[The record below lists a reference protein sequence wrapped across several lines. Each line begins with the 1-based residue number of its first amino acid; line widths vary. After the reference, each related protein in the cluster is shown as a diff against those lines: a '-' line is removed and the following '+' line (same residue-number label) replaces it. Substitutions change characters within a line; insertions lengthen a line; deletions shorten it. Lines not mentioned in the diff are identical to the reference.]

1 MGGGSQASGNT
12 AVALAWGSQALSDY
26 SIALGHSAHVGGSYT
41 YVQDGSTS
49 GIRGTAQNAIAIGN
63 TAVANGKDDVVIGT
77 NNTAETPTA
86 SHVETNKTGAYAQGG
101 RVIVGHDNSINGRSG
116 NSTAIGSA
124 NTINAVHGIALG
136 QNVQVGQKTG
146 ATGTKADKTSVTL
159 EYENSMG
166 IGVNAKSLS
175 SNSIALGNGAVA
187 GNERTTDIDTDWNG
201 KGAIAIGETAQATGY
216 YSLGLGAE
224 NKSTD
229 DRTVALGHGTQAS
242 AQLATALGSEATA
255 SGARSTVIGEEASAT
270 ATRAI
275 AVGAKAKAA
284 GRLAVAIGEE
294 ADGSGENGTA
304 VGPEAKAQ
312 GKNSVAAGYQAKAL
326 SEGEIAIGTS
336 AGNGDNRSNV
346 NNAVSIGTSAHAREA
361 GGVALGN
368 AALAN
373 LGKSVAIGDSA
384 KANSAD
390 SIAIGSEA
398 TASGGAGSIAIGS
411 HSSVGRAS
419 GAAGG
424 PRWSTSKDIGGR
436 WYTWTGAKNATQ
448 GTDGIW
454 TTTIDPKSTVWQSNL
469 GAVSIGTDGLSGTT
483 YTRQL
488 TGLAAGTQDT
498 DAVNVAQW
506 KNTMLATIGDAKE
519 DSTNTRYG
527 TDNVARNV
535 TRLVNEYLTLTGA
548 ADDGTTRTKDELTTD
563 ANIGTIVGDNKITF
577 RLAKNLTGLDSVTT
591 GNTQMEST
599 GITITNADSNKSITL
614 DGTNG
619 KATIGGVTVG
629 YVNLGELQTSKGG
642 IVPDGNYVY
651 NLSNITWDPS
661 TYVSGRAATEDQLY
675 SLGSAVT
682 TNINNIEALL
692 GDGSFGLTADDNAST
707 STNLGSTIKVKGDGQ
722 NITTKIDDGTDL
734 QIELNKD
741 LNLGDTGSVKMG
753 NTTINNGGVTITN
766 PTDAT
771 KNVSLTDKGL
781 NNGGNK
787 ITNIAAGDVSENS
800 TDAVNGS
807 QLHAVEQTITN
818 VDKHHTEVTVAGE
831 AAPAAE
837 GTYTEGNL
845 QIAQTTGKDGQ
856 KIYDLRLSDNLNIG
870 GAGKDSA
877 PGKDGHMGI
886 NGADGNSGVAID
898 GKDGIS
904 IKGQDGKDGVT
915 IKGIDGKDG
924 VNGAEGHIGLNGKD
938 GITDIWTTAGTPGLN
953 GKDGETM
960 TRIVYKD
967 PKGDTHEAATL
978 DDGLKFG
985 GDFGAASAV
994 KLNKQVNVKGNATTE
1009 ADLTD
1014 GNIGVVSSQDSDNG
1028 KLLVKLNKDLNL
1040 GDTGSVKMGNTTIN
1054 NGGVTITNP
1063 TDATKN
1069 VSLTDKGLN
1078 NGGNKITNI
1087 AIGDVSETS
1096 TDAVNGSQLYAVEQ
1110 KINDVEKTAG
1120 QHTTVQAGSGN
1131 ISVTEGTNSAGGK
1144 EYTVDLAKDVTFGSD
1159 AKQIVIN
1166 GSDGTLSVGTGDN
1179 QVKID
1184 STDGSI
1190 KTGGVTINKDGNGT
1204 IDGLTNTTWT
1214 EGTFT
1219 SGQAATE
1226 DQLHT
1231 VESNVNK
1238 KIDNINTA
1246 IENVDKHH
1254 TEVTVNGEAAPA
1266 DGTYTEGNLQIAQ
1279 TKGADGQKIYD
1290 LKLSD
1295 NLNIGGAGKDGAP
1308 GKDGHMGINGADGKS
1323 GVGID
1328 GKDGISIKGKDGQN
1342 GVTIK
1347 GVDGKDGT
1355 EGHIGLTGPKGA
1367 DGQNATADIHV
1378 KNGQNGVYGTD
1389 GHGGK
1394 DGMDRVVYEDHNGTS
1409 HEVATMDDGMKYSGD
1424 SGNAAV
1430 KLNNNVQVY
1439 GGATEYADGA
1449 NIGVVASQ
1457 DGDNAKLQVKL
1468 AKDLTG
1474 INSIEAT
1481 TINAKTIN
1489 SDTFQSGNTTIN
1501 NGGIIITN
1509 PTDATKN
1516 VSLTDKGLDNG
1527 GNKITNIDAGDVSD
1541 TSTDAVNGSQ
1551 LYQRD
1556 QVISKIGGEVNK
1568 LDRRVDRVGAGA
1580 AALAALHPQDFDP
1593 DDKWDFAAGY
1603 GNYRGANAAAVGAF
1617 YRPNE
1622 DTTFSIGGTV
1632 GGGENMIN
1640 AGISIKFG
1648 QGNHVSNSRVAMAKE
1663 LLALKDYIKAQD
1675 EKIEKLESLI
1685 GQSQGNTVKHR
1696 SILFPDVPE
1705 NHWAYVYVKKLADR
1719 GYLEGYPDG
1728 EFKGDRTMTRYEFA
1742 AIFARALDNGLKM
1755 DADTEHMS
1763 EEFAPEIRELSLN
1776 RFRVDR
1782 IAGED
1787 NDRHKIERVRVN
1799 NRDEIIQDK
1808 NGENTKRYRDVY
1820 GDVIEKTVDAA
1831 SR

>member
-1 MGGGSQASGNT
+1 
-12 AVALAWGSQALSDY
+12 
-26 SIALGHSAHVGGSYT
+26 
-41 YVQDGSTS
+41 
-49 GIRGTAQNAIAIGN
+49 
-63 TAVANGKDDVVIGT
+63 
-77 NNTAETPTA
+77 
-86 SHVETNKTGAYAQGG
+86 
-101 RVIVGHDNSINGRSG
+101 
-116 NSTAIGSA
+116 
-124 NTINAVHGIALG
+124 
-136 QNVQVGQKTG
+136 
-146 ATGTKADKTSVTL
+146 
-159 EYENSMG
+159 
-166 IGVNAKSLS
+166 
-175 SNSIALGNGAVA
+175 
-187 GNERTTDIDTDWNG
+187 
-201 KGAIAIGETAQATGY
+201 
-216 YSLGLGAE
+216 
-224 NKSTD
+224 
-229 DRTVALGHGTQAS
+229 
-242 AQLATALGSEATA
+242 
-255 SGARSTVIGEEASAT
+255 
-270 ATRAI
+270 
-275 AVGAKAKAA
+275 
-284 GRLAVAIGEE
+284 
-294 ADGSGENGTA
+294 
-304 VGPEAKAQ
+304 
-312 GKNSVAAGYQAKAL
+312 
-326 SEGEIAIGTS
+326 
-336 AGNGDNRSNV
+336 
-346 NNAVSIGTSAHAREA
+346 
-361 GGVALGN
+361 
-368 AALAN
+368 
-373 LGKSVAIGDSA
+373 
-384 KANSAD
+384 
-390 SIAIGSEA
+390 
-398 TASGGAGSIAIGS
+398 
-411 HSSVGRAS
+411 
-419 GAAGG
+419 
-424 PRWSTSKDIGGR
+424 
-436 WYTWTGAKNATQ
+436 
-448 GTDGIW
+448 
-454 TTTIDPKSTVWQSNL
+454 
-469 GAVSIGTDGLSGTT
+469 
-483 YTRQL
+483 
-488 TGLAAGTQDT
+488 
-498 DAVNVAQW
+498 
-506 KNTMLATIGDAKE
+506 
-519 DSTNTRYG
+519 
-527 TDNVARNV
+527 
-535 TRLVNEYLTLTGA
+535 
-548 ADDGTTRTKDELTTD
+548 
-563 ANIGTIVGDNKITF
+563 
-577 RLAKNLTGLDSVTT
+577 
-591 GNTQMEST
+591 
-599 GITITNADSNKSITL
+599 
-614 DGTNG
+614 
-619 KATIGGVTVG
+619 
-629 YVNLGELQTSKGG
+629 
-642 IVPDGNYVY
+642 
-651 NLSNITWDPS
+651 
-661 TYVSGRAATEDQLY
+661 
-675 SLGSAVT
+675 
-682 TNINNIEALL
+682 
-692 GDGSFGLTADDNAST
+692 
-707 STNLGSTIKVKGDGQ
+707 
-722 NITTKIDDGTDL
+722 
-734 QIELNKD
+734 
-741 LNLGDTGSVKMG
+741 
-753 NTTINNGGVTITN
+753 
-766 PTDAT
+766 
-771 KNVSLTDKGL
+771 
-781 NNGGNK
+781 
-787 ITNIAAGDVSENS
+787 
-800 TDAVNGS
+800 
-807 QLHAVEQTITN
+807 
-818 VDKHHTEVTVAGE
+818 
-831 AAPAAE
+831 
-837 GTYTEGNL
+837 
-845 QIAQTTGKDGQ
+845 
-856 KIYDLRLSDNLNIG
+856 
-870 GAGKDSA
+870 
-877 PGKDGHMGI
+877 MGI

-938 GITDIWTTAGTPGLN
+938 GFTDIWTTAGTPGLN

-1087 AIGDVSETS
+1087 AKGDVSEGS
-1096 TDAVNGSQLYAVEQ
+1096 TDAVNGGQLYDVEQ
-1110 KINDVEKTAG
+1110 KIQDVEKTAG
-1120 QHTTVQAGSGN
+1120 QHTTVEAGSAN
-1131 ISVTEGTNSAGGK
+1131 VSVKEGTNGAGGK
-1144 EYTVDLAKDVTFGSD
+1144 AYTVDLATDVKFGSD
-1159 AKQIVIN
+1159 ANQIAIN
-1166 GSDGTLSVGTGDN
+1166 GTDGTVTVGTGDK
-1179 QVKID
+1179 QVKL
-1184 STDGSI
+1184 DGTNGSV
-1190 KTGGVTINKDGNGT
+1190 TAGGVTINKDGKGT

-1214 EGTFT
+1214 EGAFT

-1295 NLNIGGAGKDGAP
+1295 NLNIGGVGKDGKD
-1308 GKDGHMGINGADGKS
+1308 GKDGHMGINGADGQS

-1342 GVTIK
+1342 GITIK

-1378 KNGQNGVYGTD
+1378 KNGQNGVDGTD

-1430 KLNNNVQVY
+1430 KLNNNVQIS

-1685 GQSQGNTVKHR
+1685 GQSQGNTMKRR

-1705 NHWAYVYVKKLADR
+1705 NHWAYAYVKKLADR
-1719 GYLEGYPDG
+1719 GLLEGYPDG